1 MSEFYVENM
10 NLLARIGIMS
20 TLVVT
25 VEKLSIEELD
35 SYHSEDELK
44 TTKNGCALSTTCS
57 KIIAQST
64 GVNFKKFNIYYL
76 RNYFL

>member
-1 MSEFYVENM
+1 M

-44 TTKNGCALSTTCS
+44 TIKKMVVHYLPLVPKLLLSQRVSILENLTFTT
-57 KIIAQST
+57 
-64 GVNFKKFNIYYL
+64 
-76 RNYFL
+76 

>member
-1 MSEFYVENM
+1 MSELYVENM

-44 TTKNGCALSTTCS
+44 TKKMVVHYLPLFPKLLLSQRVSILKNLTFTT
-57 KIIAQST
+57 
-64 GVNFKKFNIYYL
+64 
-76 RNYFL
+76 